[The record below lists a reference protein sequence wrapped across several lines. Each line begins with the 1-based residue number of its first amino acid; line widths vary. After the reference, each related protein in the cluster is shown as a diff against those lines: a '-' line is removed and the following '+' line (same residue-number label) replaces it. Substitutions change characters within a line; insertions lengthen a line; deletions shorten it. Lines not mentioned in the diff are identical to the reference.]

1 MPQTICFGINSAHDA
16 AACLLIDGEIT
27 VAVPEE
33 RLARTK
39 HYEGYPHRAVNYCL
53 RSAGLP
59 DLSAVDTV
67 VINEYVKDDTG
78 LLVRQAGFEG
88 NLIVNPSHHMLH
100 AYYAWIASDLNR
112 PAVLILDGAGYN
124 YGEYE
129 RRKSPLLG
137 TPPPFSEM
145 EESESMYVVDDD
157 DELTLVRKRWG
168 LWSSSDPFLRFP
180 SLGHMYSVASK
191 YIFGHMMHAGK
202 TMGLAPYGDP
212 SRFPDPIIE
221 YTPDGLL
228 IDTEW
233 ITKVPP
239 RSSEPAH
246 LDAICRDMAAKVQAE
261 LERAVL
267 HLCHEF
273 HDLTGADELC
283 VSGGVGLNSVANG
296 MILKRTPFRR
306 LFVTPAS
313 GDSGVAIG
321 AALYGHHQTTGQRVR
336 WKSYDNYH
344 GRSYS
349 TEEMRAAIKR
359 RDASVDAQPVV
370 DVAEEAARDIADGKF
385 IGWFEG
391 ASEFGPRALGHRS
404 ILCDPRPPDMRDRLN
419 ALVKF
424 REPFR
429 PYAASVLAEH
439 AEDYFDAPDND
450 PFMMTVVQV
459 RESQANTVASIC
471 HVDGTCR
478 IQTVGRDHLG
488 EYRRLIERFFA
499 LTGLPLVL
507 NTSFNIR
514 GEPLVE
520 TPDDAIE
527 CFLSCNLDVLYL
539 GGFRIT
545 KCVVRTADS
554 PEQLVPSLSNSVS
567 IWAVTDNE
575 AGAAAPSRYYC
586 QTRTG
591 HKTTISAD
599 EHAVLSAVDA
609 QRSIFDLAALQRGR
623 TTGDVLRVVADL
635 QQRGL
640 VYLARQGRERADLLP
655 IRGA

>member
-1 MPQTICFGINSAHDA
+1 MSKTIILGINSAHDA
-16 AACLLIDGEIT
+16 AACLLINGEIA

-39 HYEGYPHRAVNYCL
+39 HYEGYPHRAVDYCL
-53 RSAGLP
+53 RFAGVA
-59 DLSAVDTV
+59 DLTAVDTV

-78 LLVRQAGFEG
+78 LLIRQAGFEG
-88 NLIVNPSHHMLH
+88 NVIVNPSHHMLH
-100 AYYAWIASDLNR
+100 AYYAWMASGLNR

-129 RRKSPLLG
+129 RRQSPMLG

-157 DELTLVRKRWG
+157 GELTLVRKRWG
-168 LWSSSDPFLRFP
+168 LWYSSNPFLRFP
-180 SLGHMYSVASK
+180 SLGHMYSAASE

-202 TMGLAPYGDP
+202 TMGLAPYGDA

-233 ITKVPP
+233 ITRVPS

-267 HLCHEF
+267 YLCHEL

-283 VSGGVGLNSVANG
+283 VSGGVGLNSVTNG
-296 MILKRTPFRR
+296 MILQQTPFRR
-306 LFVTPAS
+306 LFVTPAA

-321 AALYGHHQTTGQRVR
+321 AALYGHQQTTGQSVR

-344 GRSYS
+344 GHSYS
-349 TEEMRAAIKR
+349 AEELQAAIKG
-359 RDASVDAQPVV
+359 RDAFVDAQPVA
-370 DVAEEAARDIADGKF
+370 DVTGEAAQDIADGKF
-385 IGWFEG
+385 VAWFEG
-391 ASEFGPRALGHRS
+391 GSEFGPRALGHRS
-404 ILCDPRPPDMRDRLN
+404 ILSDPRPPDMRNRLN

-429 PYAASVLAEH
+429 PYAASVLTEH
-439 AEDYFDAPDND
+439 VEGYFEAPDDD

-459 RESQANTVASIC
+459 RESQASTIASVC

-478 IQTVGRDHLG
+478 IQTVDRDHVG
-488 EYRRLIERFFA
+488 DYRRLIERFFA

-514 GEPLVE
+514 GEPVVE

-545 KCVVRTADS
+545 KYLTGTADR
-554 PEQLVPSLSNSVS
+554 PERLVPSLSQSLS
-567 IWAVTDNE
+567 IWAVTDNN
-575 AGAAAPSRYYC
+575 AGAATRPRYHC
-586 QTRTG
+586 QKKTG
-591 HKTTISAD
+591 HKTTVSA
-599 EHAVLSAVDA
+599 EEYSVLSGIDA
-609 QRSIFDLAALQRGR
+609 RRSISDLAALQPGR
-623 TTGDVLRVVADL
+623 TTEDVLRVIADL

-640 VYLARQGRERADLLP
+640 VYLARSAENG
-655 IRGA
+655 

>member
-1 MPQTICFGINSAHDA
+1 MSRTIVLGINSAHDA
-16 AACLLIDGEIT
+16 AACLLINGEIA

-39 HYEGYPHRAVNYCL
+39 HYEGYPHRAVDYCL
-53 RSAGLP
+53 RSAGLAG
-59 DLSAVDTV
+59 LTAVDTV

-78 LLVRQAGFEG
+78 LLVRQAGFNG
-88 NLIVNPSHHMLH
+88 DLIVNPSHHMLH
-100 AYYAWIASDLNR
+100 AYYAWLASDLDR

-129 RRKSPLLG
+129 RRQSPLLG
-137 TPPPFSEM
+137 APPPFSEM
-145 EESESMYVVDDD
+145 EESESMYVVGDD
-157 DELTLVRKRWG
+157 DELRLVRKRWG

-180 SLGHMYSVASK
+180 SLGHMYSVASE

-202 TMGLAPYGDP
+202 TMGLAPYGDA

-228 IDTEW
+228 IDTDW

-246 LDAICRDMAAKVQAE
+246 LDAICRDMAAKVQVE

-267 HLCHEF
+267 HLCQEL
-273 HDLTGADELC
+273 HDLTGADELGL
-283 VSGGVGLNSVANG
+283 SGGVGLNSVTNG
-296 MILKRTPFRR
+296 MILQQTPFRR

-321 AALYGHHQTTGQRVR
+321 AAFYGHQQTTGQRARV
-336 WKSYDNYH
+336 KSYDNYH
-344 GRSYS
+344 GHSYS
-349 TEEMRAAIKR
+349 TEELQRAVDSRCAF
-359 RDASVDAQPVV
+359 VDAQLVV
-370 DVAEEAARDIADGKF
+370 DVAEEAARDIIDGKF

-391 ASEFGPRALGHRS
+391 GSEFGPRALGHRS
-404 ILCDPRPPDMRDRLN
+404 ILCDPRPPEMRDRLN

-429 PYAASVLAEH
+429 PYAASVLTEH
-439 AEDYFDAPDND
+439 VEDYFEAPDDD

-459 RESQANTVASIC
+459 RQSQASTIASVC

-478 IQTVGRDHLG
+478 IQTVDRDHVG
-488 EYRRLIERFFA
+488 DYRRLIERFFA
-499 LTGLPLVL
+499 LTGMPLVL

-514 GEPLVE
+514 GEPVIE

-545 KCVVRTADS
+545 KSIVGTADS
-554 PEQLVPSLSNSVS
+554 PERLVPSLGRGLS
-567 IWAVTDNE
+567 IWAVTDTE
-575 AGAAAPSRYYC
+575 AGAAASPRYYC
-586 QTRTG
+586 QKRTG
-591 HKTTISAD
+591 HKTPISAD
-599 EHAVLSAVDA
+599 EYAVLSEMDA
-609 QRSIFDLAALQRGR
+609 QRSISDLAAARPGR
-623 TTGDVLRVVADL
+623 TTEDVLRVVADL

-640 VYLARQGRERADLLP
+640 VYLARPAQNG
-655 IRGA
+655 

>member
-1 MPQTICFGINSAHDA
+1 MSRVVCLGINSAHDA
-16 AACLLIDGEIT
+16 AACLLIDGEIA
-27 VAVPEE
+27 VAVSEE

-39 HYEGYPHRAVNYCL
+39 HYEGYPHRAVAYCL
-53 RSAGLP
+53 RSAGLAG
-59 DLSAVDTV
+59 LSAVDTV

-78 LLVRQAGFEG
+78 LLARQAGFKG
-88 NLIVNPSHHMLH
+88 RLIVNPSHHMLH
-100 AYYAWIASDLNR
+100 AYYAWMASSFER
-112 PAVLILDGAGYN
+112 PAVLILDGAGYSH
-124 YGEYE
+124 GEYE
-129 RRKSPLLG
+129 RRQSPLLG

-145 EESESMYVVDDD
+145 EESESMYVIDD

-180 SLGHMYSVASK
+180 SLGHMYSVASQ

-202 TMGLAPYGDP
+202 TMGLAPYGDA

-221 YTPDGLL
+221 YTPDGLA

-267 HLCHEF
+267 HLCREL
-273 HDLTGADELC
+273 HDLTGTDELC
-283 VSGGVGLNSVANG
+283 LSGGVGLNSVANG
-296 MILKRTPFRR
+296 MILRETPFRR

-321 AALYGHHQTTGQRVR
+321 AALYGHHQRTGAPVR
-336 WKSYDNYH
+336 WKAYNNYH
-344 GRSYS
+344 GHSYS
-349 TEEMRAAIKR
+349 TAELRAAIE
-359 RDASVDAQPVV
+359 DYGAFIDAQPVV
-370 DVAEEAARDIADGKF
+370 DVAEEAARDIAAGQF
-385 IGWFEG
+385 VGWFEG
-391 ASEFGPRALGHRS
+391 GSEFGPRALGHRS
-404 ILCDPRPPDMRDRLN
+404 IVCDPRPPDMRDRLN

-439 AEDYFDAPDND
+439 VGDYFETPDDD

-459 RESQANTVASIC
+459 LESQVDSIASVC
-471 HVDGTCR
+471 HVDDTCR
-478 IQTVGRDHLG
+478 IQTVGPDHVG
-488 EYRRLIERFFA
+488 NYRRLIERFFA

-514 GEPLVE
+514 GEPIAE
-520 TPDDAIE
+520 TPGDAIE

-539 GGFRIT
+539 NGFRIT
-545 KCVVRTADS
+545 KYVVGKTDG
-554 PEQLVPSLSNSVS
+554 PDELVPSLGKSLT
-567 IWAVTDNE
+567 IWAVTDNV
-575 AGAAAPSRYYC
+575 AGAAAAAQYFA
-586 QTRTG
+586 QKKTG
-591 HKTTISAD
+591 HKTAISVD
-599 EHAVLSAVDA
+599 EYALLSQVDARRQISGFAAVL
-609 QRSIFDLAALQRGR
+609 RGH
-623 TTGDVLRVVADL
+623 TTDDVLHIVADL

-640 VYLARQGRERADLLP
+640 VTLSRPVENR
-655 IRGA
+655 